1 MQLARVSWDGTS
13 FEEAVIRMSNE
24 LEKHPKPNPWAVSL
38 TAAQSLFIYIKTH
51 TKHGSIYYQILL
63 YRYYAVSNFLDK
75 YIT

>member
-38 TAAQSLFIYIKTH
+38 TAAQPLFIYTSTH
-51 TKHGSIYYQILL
+51 TKW
-63 YRYYAVSNFLDK
+63 YAVSNFLDE
-75 YIT
+75 YINNDD